1 MERVAELVPEDV
13 PVAGSDAERRAA
25 LAFAARL
32 RAGGR
37 AVTVETDWVRPRWEL
52 AHALHAGLGVV
63 ASLVAVS
70 APAVGLGLALVA
82 LLSLLLDL
90 GGRAFLLRRLTPER
104 ATQNV
109 VAGALA
115 PANVS
120 GAGDGTAGAAGADA
134 DDADVSRD
142 APAIRVILTA
152 HADAP
157 RGGLLRR
164 LALRRAARAGGGRLP
179 GPFAW
184 LALVL
189 AGVAGCAG
197 ARLAGAEGSALGA
210 IQLAPTLVL
219 LVALGLLVD
228 AALARP
234 VAGGAGAVVSPRG
247 GAAPGAT
254 GAGGVAESGAPAVL
268 LAAVQALDASPPRRL
283 AIEAVLAGAGS
294 GQALGFRA
302 YLRRRRPPPEH
313 NVVIEIAAADAATA
327 PTWWTSDGALLPL
340 RYHPRLVALAAA
352 AAADEPALGARG
364 RRGRSL
370 GAALRARQRRIPAI
384 RLAAPD
390 DADALALALAL
401 IELLDEDGAT

>member
-1 MERVAELVPEDV
+1 MERVAEPVPEDV
-13 PVAGSDAERRAA
+13 PAAGSDAERRAA

-70 APAVGLGLALVA
+70 LPAVGLGLALVA

-109 VAGALA
+109 VAAA
-115 PANVS
+115 A
-120 GAGDGTAGAAGADA
+120 AAHGDREDAADA
-134 DDADVSRD
+134 DADR
-142 APAIRVILTA
+142 ATPALRVILTA

-164 LALRRAARAGGGRLP
+164 LSRRRSRRGAGRLP
-179 GPFAW
+179 GPFALVA
-184 LALVL
+184 LAL
-189 AGVAGCAG
+189 AAVAGCAG
-197 ARLAGAEGSALGA
+197 ARLAGVEGSALGA
-210 IQLAPTLVL
+210 IQLVPTLVL

-234 VAGGAGAVVSPRG
+234 VAAAGSPTLG
-247 GAAPGAT
+247 GAADEPA
-254 GAGGVAESGAPAVL
+254 ALVGAPAVL
-268 LAAVQALDASPPRRL
+268 LAAVQSLDASPPRRL
-283 AIEAVLAGAGS
+283 AIEAVLAGAGT

-302 YLRRRRPPPEH
+302 YLRRRGPTPER
-313 NVVIEIAAADAATA
+313 NVVIEIGASDSAASA
-327 PTWWTSDGALLPL
+327 TWWTSDGALLPL

-352 AAADEPALGARG
+352 AAADEPGLGAAG
-364 RRGRSL
+364 RRGRSI

-390 DADALALALAL
+390 DADALALLLAL
-401 IELLDEDGAT
+401 VELLDEDGS

>member
-1 MERVAELVPEDV
+1 MERVAEPVPEDV
-13 PVAGSDAERRAA
+13 PAAGSDAERRAA

-37 AVTVETDWVRPRWEL
+37 VVTVETDWVRPRWEL

-70 APAVGLGLALVA
+70 LPAVGLGLALVA

-109 VAGALA
+109 VAAA
-115 PANVS
+115 A
-120 GAGDGTAGAAGADA
+120 AAHEDREGAAGADA
-134 DDADVSRD
+134 DRAT
-142 APAIRVILTA
+142 PALRVILTA

-164 LALRRAARAGGGRLP
+164 LAGRRSRRGAGRLP
-179 GPFAW
+179 GP
-184 LALVL
+184 LALVAL
-189 AGVAGCAG
+189 ALAAVAGCAG
-197 ARLAGAEGSALGA
+197 ARLAGVEGSALGA
-210 IQLAPTLVL
+210 IQLVPTLVL

-234 VAGGAGAVVSPRG
+234 VAAAGSPTLG
-247 GAAPGAT
+247 GAADGPA
-254 GAGGVAESGAPAVL
+254 ALAGAPAVL
-268 LAAVQALDASPPRRL
+268 LAAVQSLDASPPRRL
-283 AIEAVLAGAGS
+283 AIEAVLAGAGT

-302 YLRRRRPPPEH
+302 YLRRRGPTPER
-313 NVVIEIAAADAATA
+313 NVVIEIGASDSAAS

-340 RYHPRLVALAAA
+340 RCHPRLVALAAA
-352 AAADEPALGARG
+352 AAADEPGLGAAG
-364 RRGRSL
+364 RRGRSI

-390 DADALALALAL
+390 DADALALLLAL
-401 IELLDEDGAT
+401 VELLDEDGS